1 MGKWFLV
8 ELTGWANELR
18 AVSWKKNQGWLQ
30 GLSLCIKVNK
40 NVITKKGGARE
51 RSLRV

>member
-1 MGKWFLV
+1 MIFSRTDRMSQWIASC
-8 ELTGWANELR
+8 EL
-18 AVSWKKNQGWLQ
+18 KKNQGWLQ